1 MTVCPFSS
9 SKTTFGGLSDDLP
22 QLYKYANKNA
32 WEQEEIYERNIQTN
46 RHLLPVTDKEQSAK
60 PLNKADS
67 DKSENK
73 EKVSANEDRHAE
85 EKQDLSN

>member
-1 MTVCPFSS
+1 MIYHNYTNMQT
-9 SKTTFGGLSDDLP
+9 KTHGNRRKFMNVTFKQTGIYSP
-22 QLYKYANKNA
+22 SQIKNN
-32 WEQEEIYERNIQTN
+32 QQ
-46 RHLLPVTDKEQSAK
+46 K

>member
-1 MTVCPFSS
+1 MTVCPFLHH
-9 SKTTFGGLSDDLP
+9 KTTFGGLSDDLP

-73 EKVSANEDRHAE
+73 EKFQRTRTGTPKK
-85 EKQDLSN
+85 KQDLSN

>member
-1 MTVCPFSS
+1 MNVTFKQTGIYSPSQI
-9 SKTTFGGLSDDLP
+9 KTN
-22 QLYKYANKNA
+22 Q
-32 WEQEEIYERNIQTN
+32 Q
-46 RHLLPVTDKEQSAK
+46 K

-73 EKVSANEDRHAE
+73 EKISANEDKHAE